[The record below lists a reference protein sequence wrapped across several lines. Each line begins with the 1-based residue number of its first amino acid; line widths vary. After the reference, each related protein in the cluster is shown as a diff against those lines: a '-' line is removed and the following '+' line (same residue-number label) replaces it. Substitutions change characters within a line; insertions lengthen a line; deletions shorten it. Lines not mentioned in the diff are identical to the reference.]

1 MRCCVQAVWRAEP
14 VDDGVQLSLTSP
26 DGDQGYPGEVQLSL
40 TYTLQAS
47 WTTAAA
53 FPSQKGRIRI
63 LQCAVMTLTF
73 VPSVQGDTLTAEY
86 RAQADRTTPIN
97 LTNHSYFNLAGQVRS
112 LLTGGG
118 VGPCKRHGALQQ
130 RPCEGSWMDA
140 YLFHCFVQGA
150 ADVYDHQVTISAAC
164 YLPVDETSIPTGE
177 AGLSPLRLL

>member
-1 MRCCVQAVWRAEP
+1 
-14 VDDGVQLSLTSP
+14 
-26 DGDQGYPGEVQLSL
+26 
-40 TYTLQAS
+40 
-47 WTTAAA
+47 
-53 FPSQKGRIRI
+53 
-63 LQCAVMTLTF
+63 MTLTF

-118 VGPCKRHGALQQ
+118 GGWTVQTPRRPAAASLQRQ
-130 RPCEGSWMDA
+130 LDG
-140 YLFHCFVQGA
+140 YLFHCFLQGA

-177 AGLSPLRLL
+177 AELSPLRLL